1 MKKIFFFLCLAPMMG
16 LGQVIDNFSDGNF
29 SVNPAWTGDTAQFEV
44 SLGNQLQLQSSGADT
59 SVLLTPNSRTLN
71 TEWSFWMKLSFNT
84 SANNHARIYLLS
96 DSANLKCANAIF
108 LQVGGSDD
116 SIAIIKQNGIE
127 LTSLY
132 RFKSYKTDNSTNI
145 MRFRIIRDDRGDW
158 ETNID
163 TTGGFNYIPD
173 GGFSENSLF
182 QSRWFGVYCRYTS
195 SNATKLWF
203 DDFYVGAI
211 IHDTTPPQVISQ
223 EIISENIIKIAMSEP
238 IQKQE
243 AENPENFRL
252 FSGGYPDS
260 AKLEVND
267 PTVIILSFPG
277 IFPEGV
283 IDTLSV
289 HGISDLNGNIIL
301 DTLVPVFYYKPK
313 AFDIVIVEILADPE
327 PPVELPVAEFVE
339 LYNRTVYPL
348 NLKDW
353 TFQYGS
359 YSKIFP
365 DVTIPP
371 KNYLII
377 SKDSV
382 FLHFGL
388 CTTLFTSSS
397 SLSNEGTTLAL
408 MDQKKHVIHSVSYSP
423 EWFGGSFKGDGGWS
437 LEMSDPENPCGCM
450 ENWCASTDYSGGTPG
465 RINSNF
471 RSNPDITKPLISRAF
486 IADSSTLKVSFSEA
500 MDSLTLL
507 SREKWIVNPEELGHP
522 ESVEP
527 EAPRFDAVKLHFNN
541 PFSRGV
547 LYNLA
552 IAGKMKD
559 CVGNQIDSSRNVRF
573 AIPDSVALHDIVI
586 NEFLPDPATGGSR
599 FAELYN
605 RSEKI
610 LDLQSLVIA
619 VSDSAS
625 LQSDAEPLTDN
636 GYLLFPGD
644 YVAFTSIPADII
656 SRYRPQFPEAIMG
669 MEKFP
674 TLGNDSGTVI
684 IARKDNFTIID
695 RVRYDAAMHYPIL
708 ATTEGVSLER
718 ASPEL
723 PSDDRNNWHSAAET
737 VGFATPG
744 YLNSHRLDSPNDG
757 LDISVTPEV
766 FSPDNDGF
774 DDLLNIAI
782 REPNP
787 GFSVNIYIYDSHGR
801 AIKQLANQVYAGNEG
816 VFCWDGMTGANRKAG
831 IGIYVLLIE
840 LTRQDGTVKKVKKT
854 TVLGG
859 KLSQ

>member
-1 MKKIFFFLCLAPMMG
+1 MKKLFLLLFLAPMMAP
-16 LGQVIDNFSDGNF
+16 GQVIDNFSDGNF
-29 SVNPAWTGDTAQFEV
+29 SVNPAWTGDTTQFEV
-44 SLGNQLQLQSSGADT
+44 NLSNQLQLQSSGTDT
-59 SVLLTPNSRTLN
+59 SILLTRSGRTVN

-84 SANNHARIYLLS
+84 SSNNNARIYLLS

-127 LTSLY
+127 LRSLY
-132 RFKSYKTDNSTNI
+132 KLRSYKTDNSTNI
-145 MRFRIIRDDRGDW
+145 MRFKIIRDDQGAW
-158 ETNID
+158 ETYID

-173 GGFSENSLF
+173 GGFSETSIF

-195 SNATKLWF
+195 SNAAKFWF

-211 IHDTTPPQVISQ
+211 IHDIMPPQVISQ
-223 EIISENIIKIAMSEP
+223 EIISENNIKIALSEP

-243 AENPENFRL
+243 AENPANFRL
-252 FSGGYPDS
+252 FSDGYPDS
-260 AKLEVND
+260 AKLDVND
-267 PTVIILSFPG
+267 PTIIILSFPG
-277 IFPEGV
+277 IFPEGA
-283 IDTLSV
+283 IDTLLV
-289 HGISDLNGNIIL
+289 HGISDLNGNLIR
-301 DTLVPVFYYKPK
+301 DTLVPVFYYTPQ
-313 AFDIVIVEILADPE
+313 AFDIVINEVLADPD

-353 TFQYGS
+353 TFQCGS
-359 YSKIFP
+359 YSKVFP
-365 DVTIPP
+365 VVTIPP
-371 KNYLII
+371 KGYLII

-408 MDQKKHVIHSVSYSP
+408 MDQQKHIIHSVSYNP

-437 LEMSDPENPCGCM
+437 LEMSDPANPCGCM
-450 ENWCASTDYSGGTPG
+450 ENWSASTDYTGGTPG
-465 RINSNF
+465 RKNSNI

-486 IADSSTLKVSFSEA
+486 IADSSTLKISFSEA

-507 SREKWIVNPEELGHP
+507 SQENWIVNPEKMGLP

-527 EAPRFDAVKLHFNN
+527 EAPRFDAVKLHFSNK
-541 PFSRGV
+541 FTRGV
-547 LYNLA
+547 LYNLS
-552 IAGKMKD
+552 IAGKITD
-559 CVGNQIDSSRNVRF
+559 CAGNQIDSSRNVRF
-573 AIPDSVALHDIVI
+573 AIPDSVAFHDVVI

-599 FAELYN
+599 FTELYN
-605 RSEKI
+605 RSDKI

-619 VSDSAS
+619 VSDAAS
-625 LQSDAEPLTDN
+625 LQADAEPLTDN

-644 YVAFTSIPADII
+644 YVAFTSNPAEII

-684 IARKDNFTIID
+684 IARKDNFAVID

-744 YLNSHRLDSPNDG
+744 YQNSHQLYPANDG

-774 DDLLNIAI
+774 DDLLSIAI

-787 GFSVNIYIYDSHGR
+787 GFSVNIYIYDSRGR
-801 AIKQLANQVYAGNEG
+801 AIKQVANQVYAGNEG
-816 VFCWDGMTGANRKAG
+816 FFCWDGTTGANRKAG

-840 LTRQDGTVKKVKKT
+840 VTRQDGTVKKVKKT